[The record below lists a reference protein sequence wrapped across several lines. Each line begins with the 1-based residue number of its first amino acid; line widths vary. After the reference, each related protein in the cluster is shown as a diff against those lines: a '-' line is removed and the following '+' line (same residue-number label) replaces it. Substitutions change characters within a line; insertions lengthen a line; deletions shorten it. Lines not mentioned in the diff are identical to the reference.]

1 MGELAQLSILDYIVA
16 ISPIIMSLGIGI
28 FFGWRKKHQNAV
40 TNTPGQLKMLPAALS
55 LTVSYLSSLG
65 LLGTQAEV
73 FFYGIN
79 MCFFM
84 IANITAALLGCVTF
98 VKFFNSL
105 QISTAN
111 RVCTA
116 KSKTYIYGVSTN
128 PFIYLVFQFSIIIL
142 GTTF

>member
-16 ISPIIMSLGIGI
+16 ISTIIMSLG
-28 FFGWRKKHQNAV
+28 
-40 TNTPGQLKMLPAALS
+40 
-55 LTVSYLSSLG
+55 
-65 LLGTQAEV
+65 EV
-73 FFYGIN
+73 YFYGIN

-84 IANITAALLGCVTF
+84 IANITTALLGCVTF

-116 KSKTYIYGVSTN
+116 KSITYIYGVSIN

-142 GTTF
+142 GTTL